1 MKKKNLTVITYFN
14 NIN

>member
-1 MKKKNLTVITYFN
+1 MIKENTYFN